1 MSYEYFPGFYDRLM
15 DSELYDEWLE
25 FSADFIGDAPKKVL
39 DLACGTAEFALRLSF
54 SGHQVTGVDL
64 SKEMVA
70 VA

>member
-39 DLACGTAEFALRLSF
+39 DLACGTAEFALRL
-54 SGHQVTGVDL
+54 
-64 SKEMVA
+64 
-70 VA
+70 